1 MALFASVERRN
12 AFLVALF
19 ASRVLP
25 FRRFV
30 ACEDARMDKLL
41 VSKSEI
47 AKATTLSVRTLDKLV
62 AAGKIPSVRVGTR
75 RLFDPEAVTAAL
87 KSGVAS
93 PENGGLN

>member
-1 MALFASVERRN
+1 MHEYS
-12 AFLVALF
+12 
-19 ASRVLP
+19 
-25 FRRFV
+25 
-30 ACEDARMDKLL
+30 CMDKKFFS
-41 VSKSEI
+41 SKLEI
-47 AKATTLSVRTLDKLV
+47 AKALGLSTRTLDKLV